1 MSNVLI
7 KDRDR
12 FTVDFPEIRVMLN
25 GRDWGVIDSG
35 GDGPVLVLIPGTLGR
50 ADVFWNQI
58 RALAG
63 RVRMIAI
70 SYPDSGGV
78 GDWARDIVGLL
89 DYLGIAR
96 ATVLGSSLGGY
107 VAQYFAAEYPLR
119 INKLIAANTL
129 HSVIGLDQMKP
140 YALDLVAAPIEEL
153 RAGFGVGLKAWA
165 EGHPDQADLIELLL
179 VEAGGRILEPEL
191 RARLMALKV
200 GPELPAVAL
209 DASNIVTIE
218 VDDDPLIPP
227 AMRAA
232 VRARLSPGVAYRFTS
247 GGHFPYVA
255 RPADYSALLEQIMG
269 LTVNGPDWGKKAERV
284 L

>member
-209 DASNIVTIE
+209 
-218 VDDDPLIPP
+218 
-227 AMRAA
+227 
-232 VRARLSPGVAYRFTS
+232 
-247 GGHFPYVA
+247 
-255 RPADYSALLEQIMG
+255 
-269 LTVNGPDWGKKAERV
+269 
-284 L
+284 